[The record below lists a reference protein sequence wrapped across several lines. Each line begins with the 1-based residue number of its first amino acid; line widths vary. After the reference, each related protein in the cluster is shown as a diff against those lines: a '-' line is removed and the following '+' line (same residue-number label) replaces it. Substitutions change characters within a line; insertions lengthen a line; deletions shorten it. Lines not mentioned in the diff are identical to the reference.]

1 MKYIVSIDETYRLN
15 GERSKIEFDNES
27 DAILAYN
34 NSRRGFASIVVEK
47 ENSKNILTDS
57 NGRKYI
63 KGSPFYTFP
72 HVPHVSILDGK
83 EIETT

>member
-1 MKYIVSIDETYRLN
+1 MTYILSIDETYRLN
-15 GERSKIEFDNES
+15 GERFTLIFDNEL
-27 DAILAYN
+27 DAIEAYN
-34 NSRRGFASIVVEK
+34 NSRRGFASIVIEEANIK
-47 ENSKNILTDS
+47 KILTDS